1 MSRSFTDA
9 GMCVTQGFA
18 VLFIKGIGVEFVGRE
33 QIGAAV
39 EWLQRAVNVG
49 ASWRPR

>member
-39 EWLQRAVNVG
+39 ERLQRAVNVG